1 MSDVFTH
8 HKCLTVNYHIVLNTE
23 QGEGKGDNFILQKS
37 LIFQNPSQI
46 NFPMSFK
53 GVRGKGA
60 YLRIEFNVNINQRK
74 ITFPAP
80 LVNATTDD
88 RIQSFVVMSFCVAVG
103 SSCSIV
109 AF

>member
-1 MSDVFTH
+1 MSL
-8 HKCLTVNYHIVLNTE
+8 K
-23 QGEGKGDNFILQKS
+23 EGKK
-37 LIFQNPSQI
+37 
-46 NFPMSFK
+46 K
-53 GVRGKGA
+53 A
-60 YLRIEFNVNINQRK
+60 YFNIEFNVNINRK

-80 LVNATTDD
+80 FVNATTDD